1 MVVQPPHTSVWS
13 SCQSPEASS
22 RTAPLR
28 VEIARLNA
36 ALRQRQQ
43 IGLATGLLAD
53 RFGIIPERGWTAA
66 EDKADENSGAANSK
80 LGIVKDRLWSVIRC
94 LTC

>member
-1 MVVQPPHTSVWS
+1 MVVQPPQTRVCL
-13 SCQSPEASS
+13 SCQCPEASS
-22 RTAPLR
+22 RTEQLR

-43 IGLATGLLAD
+43 IVLATGMLAH
-53 RFGIIPERGWTAA
+53 RFAIIPKRGWTAA
-66 EDKADENSGAANSK
+66 EYKADENRGAAKSK
-80 LGIVKDRLWSVIRC
+80 LGIIKDQLWPVIRG

>member
-22 RTAPLR
+22 RTAQLR
-28 VEIARLNA
+28 VEIAQLKE

-43 IGLATGLLAD
+43 IGPATGLLAD
-53 RFGIIPERGWTAA
+53 RFAIIPERSRTAT
-66 EDKADENSGAANSK
+66 EDKSHENSGAANSK
-80 LGIVKDRLWSVIRC
+80 LGIVTDRLWPVIRDLRC
-94 LTC
+94 

>member
-1 MVVQPPHTSVWS
+1 MVVQPPQTRVCL

-22 RTAPLR
+22 RTAQLA

-36 ALRQRQQ
+36 ALRNGSRLDWR
-43 IGLATGLLAD
+43 LAR
-53 RFGIIPERGWTAA
+53 RFAVIPERGWTGA
-66 EDKADENSGAANSK
+66 E
-80 LGIVKDRLWSVIRC
+80 DRLWPVIRG

>member
-1 MVVQPPHTSVWS
+1 MVVQPSQTRVCL

-22 RTAPLR
+22 RTAQLA

-36 ALRQRQQ
+36 ALRNGSRLDWR
-43 IGLATGLLAD
+43 LARRPTAS
-53 RFGIIPERGWTAA
+53 RSFPERGWTGA
-66 EDKADENSGAANSK
+66 E
-80 LGIVKDRLWSVIRC
+80 DRLWPVIRG

>member
-1 MVVQPPHTSVWS
+1 MVVQPPQARVCL

-22 RTAPLR
+22 RTAQLA

-36 ALRQRQQ
+36 ALRQLQQ
-43 IGLATGLLAD
+43 IGLATGLLAH
-53 RFGIIPERGWTAA
+53 RFAIIPERGWTGA
-66 EDKADENSGAANSK
+66 E
-80 LGIVKDRLWSVIRC
+80 DRLWPVIRG